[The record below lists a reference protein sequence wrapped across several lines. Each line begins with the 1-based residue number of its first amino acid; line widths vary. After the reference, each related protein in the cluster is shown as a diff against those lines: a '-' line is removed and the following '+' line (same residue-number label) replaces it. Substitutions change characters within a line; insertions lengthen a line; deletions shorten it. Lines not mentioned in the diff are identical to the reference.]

1 MSDKQQFEV
10 ISSWVHLATTLQ
22 SLEVS
27 LHQNER
33 LKDQSRENGLLG
45 EDEENKTLGDFWFW
59 LEIGSSDSGRDQIC
73 SFGNTKLARLQYGTK
88 VMKFNGVYPVSGEW

>member
-10 ISSWVHLATTLQ
+10 IRSWVHLATTLQ

-33 LKDQSRENGLLG
+33 LKDQSREIGLLG
-45 EDEENKTLGDFWFW
+45 EDEESKTLGDFWFW

-73 SFGNTKLARLQYGTK
+73 SFGSTKLARLQYGTK